1 MKKFISFILF
11 FILLSFKAFPQQFII
26 VGPQNDCA
34 NGISKNV
41 HKDSKDF
48 DIDGYAK
55 LKITT
60 TQHRTFDNSKI
71 FDVVSDKLLWEWKGE
86 SFDATWYT
94 KEHFIEVNTKK
105 IRIEFTQG
113 FKDPFCNGYIKV
125 EKISTD
131 NQGNSH
137 DIIYNKDLT
146 NSENITIQNYKSA
159 QIRLRD
165 KSIDGTINNID
176 QYAFIRHDY
185 NNNQIEIST
194 KYDHYKGGFIN
205 GKKNGIAI
213 YESKGNFVYEGEFK
227 DNEITGNGLMTFP
240 GDETYKGGFING
252 DRNGKGIF
260 IWKSG
265 ISYNGGWKNGLSHGY
280 GLQTNPD
287 GSKLYE
293 GAYYKGQYHGFGVLY
308 TANGSRTG
316 GIWQTG
322 NLLYSLPE
330 FVNNPKFYDF
340 DIEYGYTSF
349 DFDVFCVSF
358 NSKKGVINIKGK
370 EIIPCKYDVFEFN
383 TVGYEKRIVGR
394 IFSSDLKDVYDYNG
408 NYFGNKSHNADIE
421 KVNRQREITA
431 NKIKSQEKLS
441 SKSSANSE
449 LNPALMSLL
458 ASAVFLGG
466 ETERSKSASRTSS
479 GSSNSNS
486 NSQKVCSSCK
496 PSDDK
501 GWYITDY
508 VNSRFINGRYIKR
521 PGNKPCS
528 RCHGTANC
536 KAYNTCSSVFNNE
549 SNSCLQCK
557 GDRFTE
563 CDWCKGTGYER

>member
-1 MKKFISFILF
+1 MWSDEPIFHDS
-11 FILLSFKAFPQQFII
+11 
-26 VGPQNDCA
+26 D
-34 NGISKNV
+34 GIYT
-41 HKDSKDF
+41 
-48 DIDGYAK
+48 IY
-55 LKITT
+55 T
-60 TQHRTFDNSKI
+60 
-71 FDVVSDKLLWEWKGE
+71 
-86 SFDATWYT
+86 ATN
-94 KEHFIEVNTKK
+94 EKK
-105 IRIEFTQG
+105 IPRLLT
-113 FKDPFCNGYIKV
+113 
-125 EKISTD
+125 
-131 NQGNSH
+131 GNSYV
-137 DIIYNKDLT
+137 IASSITYKFKNYSNCQNWCEGKTFSPEIVKNQQET

-165 KSIDGTINNID
+165 KTIDGTINNID

-240 GDETYKGGFING
+240 GDETYKGDFING
-252 DRNGKGIF
+252 NRNGKGIF

-479 GSSNSNS
+479 GSSKSNS

-501 GWYITDY
+501 GWYISDY
-508 VNSRFINGRYIKR
+508 DANKKIHINGRYVKNI
-521 PGNKPCS
+521 GHKPCS